1 MCELRNVPQ
10 MIIILVKEE
19 NSSGHLD
26 VCIENILCPQ
36 LYTVHKEGELRGV

>member
-1 MCELRNVPQ
+1 MCELINIPQ

-26 VCIENILCPQ
+26 VCIENILYTR
-36 LYTVHKEGELRGV
+36 LYTRHQEGELRGV

>member
-1 MCELRNVPQ
+1 MCELINIPQ

-26 VCIENILCPQ
+26 VCIENILCTQ
-36 LYTVHKEGELRGV
+36 LYTRHKEGELSGV